1 MANLPDKETKSKYVQ
16 ETFNSIAK
24 NYDLMNTLMTF
35 GLDKSWRRLVV
46 KRSELKEGGIGLDV
60 CCGTGMLTMEQARAA
75 GSAGRITGLDFSENM
90 IDVARKNIR
99 DFDFKDSIQFIQG
112 DAMDLPFENNV
123 FDCATVGWGL
133 RNVPDIFKAVQE
145 MVRVVK
151 PGGKVVSLD
160 MAQPMTPVF
169 REIYWLCFNRVI
181 PAMGKLLSG
190 NKKAYDYFHDSAKA
204 FVHQKE
210 LAGIFAKAGLVET
223 RYLNLCGGVVAIVEG
238 RKPLVSGFG
247 TGYLSY

>member
-1 MANLPDKETKSKYVQ
+1 MANLPSKENKSKYVQ

-24 NYDLMNTLMTF
+24 NYDLMNTLMSL
-35 GLDKSWRRLVV
+35 GLDKSWRRLTV
-46 KRSELKEGGIGLDV
+46 KRSELKEGGKGLDV
-60 CCGTGMLTMEQARAA
+60 CCGTGMLTMEQARVA
-75 GSAGRITGLDFSENM
+75 GPSGKITGLDFSENM
-90 IDVARKNIR
+90 IAVGRQNIR
-99 DFDFKDSIQFIQG
+99 DFKLKDSIRFVQG
-112 DAMDLPFENNV
+112 DAMSLPFEDNK

-133 RNVPDIFKAVQE
+133 RNVPDIMKAVRE

-160 MAQPMTPVF
+160 MAHPMTPVF
-169 REIYWLCFNRVI
+169 RELYWLCFNKVI

-190 NKKAYDYFHDSAKA
+190 NKKAYDYLHASAKV

-238 RKPLVSGFG
+238 RKPI
-247 TGYLSY
+247 

>member
-1 MANLPDKETKSKYVQ
+1 MANLPGKESKAKYVQ

-24 NYDLMNTLMTF
+24 NYDFMNTLMTF

-46 KRSELKEGGIGLDV
+46 KRSELKEGGQGLDV

-90 IDVARKNIR
+90 IDVAWQNIR
-99 DFDFKDSIQFIQG
+99 DFKFKESIQFIQG
-112 DAMDLPFENNV
+112 DALSLPFENNV

-133 RNVPDIFKAVQE
+133 RNVPDIFKAVRE

-151 PGGKVVSLD
+151 PGGKVISLD

-169 REIYWLCFNRVI
+169 RELYWLCFNRVI
-181 PAMGKLLSG
+181 PAMGKLFSG
-190 NKKAYDYFHDSAKA
+190 NKKAYDYLHDSAKA

-238 RKPLVSGFG
+238 RKPLV
-247 TGYLSY
+247 

>member
-1 MANLPDKETKSKYVQ
+1 LANLPGKESKAKYVQ

-46 KRSELKEGGIGLDV
+46 KRSELKKGGIGLDV

-90 IDVARKNIR
+90 IDVAWKNIR
-99 DFDFKDSIQFIQG
+99 AFEFKDSIQFIQG
-112 DAMDLPFENNV
+112 DATRLPFENNV

-133 RNVPDIFKAVQE
+133 RNVPDIFKAVRE

-151 PGGKVVSLD
+151 PGGKVISLD
-160 MAQPMTPVF
+160 MAQPTIPVF
-169 REIYWLCFNRVI
+169 RELYWLCFNKVI
-181 PAMGKLLSG
+181 PAMGKLFSG

-238 RKPLVSGFG
+238 RKPVV
-247 TGYLSY
+247 

>member
-1 MANLPDKETKSKYVQ
+1 LANLPDKESKAKYVQ

-24 NYDLMNTLMTF
+24 DYDLINKLITF

-46 KRSELKEGGIGLDV
+46 KRSELKEGGTGLDV
-60 CCGTGMLTMEQARAA
+60 CCGTGMLAMEQAR
-75 GSAGRITGLDFSENM
+75 SAGTAGKITGLDFSENM
-90 IDVARKNIR
+90 IDVAWQNIR
-99 DFDFKDSIQFIQG
+99 DFEFKDSIQFIQG
-112 DAMDLPFENNV
+112 DAMELPFENNV

-145 MVRVVK
+145 MARVVK

-160 MAQPMTPVF
+160 MAHPMTPVF

-181 PAMGKLLSG
+181 PFMGKLLSG
-190 NKKAYDYFHDSAKA
+190 NKKAYDYFYNSAKA

-238 RKPLVSGFG
+238 RKPSNLVPG
-247 TGYLSY
+247 T

>member
-1 MANLPDKETKSKYVQ
+1 LADLPGKENKAKYVQ
-16 ETFNSIAK
+16 ETFNSIAN
-24 NYDLMNTLMTF
+24 NYDLMNTLMSL
-35 GLDKSWRRLVV
+35 GLDKSWRRLTV
-46 KRSELKEGGIGLDV
+46 KLSELKKAGKGLDV
-60 CCGTGMLTMEQARAA
+60 CCGTGMLTMEQARVA
-75 GSAGRITGLDFSENM
+75 GSAGKITGLDFSEKM
-90 IDVARKNIR
+90 LDVAWQNIR
-99 DFDFKDSIQFIQG
+99 DFEFKNSIQFIQG
-112 DAMDLPFENNV
+112 DAMCLPFDNNM

-133 RNVPDIFKAVQE
+133 RNVPDILKTVQE

-169 REIYWLCFNRVI
+169 RELYWLCFNRVV

-190 NKKAYDYFHDSAKA
+190 NKKAYNYLHDSAKV

-210 LAGIFAKAGLVET
+210 LAGIFANAGLVET

-238 RKPLVSGFG
+238 RKPI
-247 TGYLSY
+247 

>member
-1 MANLPDKETKSKYVQ
+1 LANLPGKESKAKFVQ

-46 KRSELKEGGIGLDV
+46 KRSELKKGGIGLDV

-90 IDVARKNIR
+90 IDVAWQNIR
-99 DFDFKDSIQFIQG
+99 AFKFKESIQFIQG
-112 DAMDLPFENNV
+112 DAMRLPFENNV

-133 RNVPDIFKAVQE
+133 RNVPDIFKAVRE

-151 PGGKVVSLD
+151 PGGKIISLD
-160 MAQPMTPVF
+160 MAQPTIPVF
-169 REIYWLCFNRVI
+169 RELYWLCFNRVI
-181 PAMGKLLSG
+181 PAMGKLFSG

-204 FVHQKE
+204 FVHQKD
-210 LAGIFAKAGLVET
+210 LAVIFAKAGLVET

-238 RKPLVSGFG
+238 RKPVV
-247 TGYLSY
+247 

>member
-1 MANLPDKETKSKYVQ
+1 MANLPGKETKAKYVQ

-46 KRSELKEGGIGLDV
+46 KRSELKKGGIGLDV

-90 IDVARKNIR
+90 IDVAWQNIR
-99 DFDFKDSIQFIQG
+99 DFKFKDSIQFIQG
-112 DAMDLPFENNV
+112 DAMRLPFKNNV

-133 RNVPDIFKAVQE
+133 RNVPDIFKVVRE

-151 PGGKVVSLD
+151 PGGKIISLD
-160 MAQPMTPVF
+160 MAQPTTPVF
-169 REIYWLCFNRVI
+169 RELYWLCFDKVI
-181 PAMGKLLSG
+181 PAMGKLFSG

-210 LAGIFAKAGLVET
+210 LAGILAKAGLVET

-238 RKPLVSGFG
+238 RKPLV
-247 TGYLSY
+247 

>member
-1 MANLPDKETKSKYVQ
+1 LAYLPDKESKAKYVQ

-24 NYDLMNTLMTF
+24 DYDLINKLITF

-90 IDVARKNIR
+90 IDVAWQNIR
-99 DFDFKDSIQFIQG
+99 DFEFKESIQFIQG

-151 PGGKVVSLD
+151 PGGKVISLD

-169 REIYWLCFNRVI
+169 KEIYWLCFNRVI
-181 PAMGKLLSG
+181 PAMGKLFSG

-210 LAGIFAKAGLVET
+210 LAGIFAKAGLIET

-238 RKPLVSGFG
+238 RKPLVG
-247 TGYLSY
+247 